1 MNRRK
6 ELDME
11 SQMFYNNMQEELTG
25 QNIMISVNGI
35 MSFVQPLNDFETY
48 LYEGETQDYLC
59 LGAEELENGFM
70 DIPLSK
76 IKSIISEENL
86 LDDVD
91 TYYINLVDN
100 TEIILNI

>member
-1 MNRRK
+1 MNKRRLNI
-6 ELDME
+6 EDE
-11 SQMFYNNMQEELTG
+11 IEFNNLQEELTG
-25 QNIMISVNGI
+25 QNVMLSVNGL